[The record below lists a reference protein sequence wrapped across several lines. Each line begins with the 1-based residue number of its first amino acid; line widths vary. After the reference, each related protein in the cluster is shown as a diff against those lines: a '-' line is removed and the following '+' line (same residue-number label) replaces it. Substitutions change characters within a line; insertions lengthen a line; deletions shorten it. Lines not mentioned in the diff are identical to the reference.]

1 MSDHTACRLTTD
13 DRARITAAVA
23 HYAKRSAGVLA
34 SERFTT
40 AERIAH
46 HAIGC
51 TAADLR
57 DVEVDDIAALVR
69 RLQATPTP

>member
-1 MSDHTACRLTTD
+1 MSDHTTNRLTAQD
-13 DRARITAAVA
+13 NARIDDAVA
-23 HYAKRSAGVLA
+23 AYAADSTQVIQ

-51 TAADLR
+51 TARDLR
-57 DVEVDDIAALVR
+57 DTELDAIAELVQR
-69 RLQATPTP
+69 HLGPPT